1 MTIVLGFPITAPIT
15 CAYARL
21 ERLVPPAG
29 LGAALHADG
38 YPTAAGGSRNV
49 LRVIMDVY
57 LPGEG

>member
-38 YPTAAGGSRNV
+38 YTYCGGRKPKRFESYHGRLPAG
-49 LRVIMDVY
+49 
-57 LPGEG
+57 